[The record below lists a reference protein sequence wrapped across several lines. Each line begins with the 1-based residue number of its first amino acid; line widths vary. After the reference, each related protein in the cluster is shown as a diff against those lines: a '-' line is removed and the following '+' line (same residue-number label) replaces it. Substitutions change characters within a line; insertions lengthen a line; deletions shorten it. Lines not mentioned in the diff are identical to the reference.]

1 MKKANLILTSL
12 VFVALACLP
21 AFAQGPQPVRKLIYS
36 LEAGEQFLQPES
48 AIFISATK
56 ESAILFLSKG
66 KGGKNPPF
74 FVIKNGNKKG
84 PFNKLQEAMEAAY
97 EGEDISPG
105 MSRDCADYTPDQSRL
120 PYDELPLT
128 EPDES
133 GGQTVVFKEETFG
146 PYLSVFDLLATPD
159 GSRAYF
165 VANEQDKL
173 WIICSDGRKVPIA
186 GSLRGLRVSPDGKNA
201 AVACSGSFSPAEM
214 EELAAT
220 QPEKFD
226 AEMNKKY
233 VYTIDGKKFG
243 PFGVDFKDVWFSVG
257 NNNLFFLDG
266 NQLYVNGIPIL
277 SLKIEQFSSC
287 DFYPSA
293 DGTRYAF
300 FTVESLVFSDG
311 KKYPFPLSVITFQQG
326 GQTMIK
332 WVALENKRDIVVY
345 QRAI

>member
-1 MKKANLILTSL
+1 
-12 VFVALACLP
+12 
-21 AFAQGPQPVRKLIYS
+21 
-36 LEAGEQFLQPES
+36 
-48 AIFISATK
+48 
-56 ESAILFLSKG
+56 
-66 KGGKNPPF
+66 
-74 FVIKNGNKKG
+74 
-84 PFNKLQEAMEAAY
+84 
-97 EGEDISPG
+97 
-105 MSRDCADYTPDQSRL
+105 
-120 PYDELPLT
+120 
-128 EPDES
+128 
-133 GGQTVVFKEETFG
+133 
-146 PYLSVFDLLATPD
+146 
-159 GSRAYF
+159 
-165 VANEQDKL
+165 
-173 WIICSDGRKVPIA
+173 
-186 GSLRGLRVSPDGKNA
+186 
-201 AVACSGSFSPAEM
+201 M